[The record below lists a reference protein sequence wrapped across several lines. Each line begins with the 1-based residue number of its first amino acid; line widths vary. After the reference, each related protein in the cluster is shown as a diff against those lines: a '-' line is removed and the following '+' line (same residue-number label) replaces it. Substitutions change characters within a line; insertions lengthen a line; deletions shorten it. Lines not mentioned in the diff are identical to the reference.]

1 MKTVTQV
8 IYPILLKRVLINCYG
23 SVVKQG
29 LILLLMCVNYQPISK
44 TQIKYLRKP
53 STKYLQ
59 TLRKPMLCEIPK
71 ARNESDLHIVI
82 YSDGAHG
89 NLTNG
94 VSQDGYVILLCGRNR
109 MCSPLN

>member
-8 IYPILLKRVLINCYG
+8 IYLLLLKRVLINCYG

-53 STKYLQ
+53 SAKYLQ
-59 TLRKPMLCEIPK
+59 TLTKPMLCEIPK
-71 ARNESDLHIVI
+71 TRNESDLHIVI
-82 YSDGAHG
+82 YSDAAHG
-89 NLTNG
+89 NLT
-94 VSQDGYVILLCGRNR
+94 
-109 MCSPLN
+109 ME